1 MTKSLGYSGAKSRYH
16 SHMRR
21 FAFLLRL
28 LIVTAFA
35 AGFGLPMHAKAQVP
49 AHHVMHMDH
58 SAHLKQMPLSETC
71 REHCL
76 GLSMLVAPIAP
87 LRPAGPVVPVYQPVQ
102 NDRAA
107 SLWPQPQG
115 RPPRI

>member
-16 SHMRR
+16 CHMRR

-28 LIVTAFA
+28 LILTAFA
-35 AGFGLPMHAKAQVP
+35 AGIGLPMQALAQAP
-49 AHHVMHMDH
+49 AQQAMHMEH
-58 SAHLKQMPLSETC
+58 FAHPMQMPVDEAC

-76 GLSMLVAPIAP
+76 GISMLVAPSAP
-87 LRPAGPVVPVYQPVQ
+87 LRPAGPVIPVYHVVPQ
-102 NDRAA
+102 NRAA